1 MSTPNLPNRLTQ
13 LLPANIQLM
22 YGILKSGGGVIDKT
36 DSTIAISAPI
46 LFVKE
51 DIEQQRDLVQQ
62 RMNEYLALVQ
72 QQDPAAT
79 MPANEEAM
87 FLDILKIHNLILQ
100 YLES

>member
-22 YGILKSGGGVIDKT
+22 YGILKSGGGIIDKT
-36 DSTIAISAPI
+36 DTTIAIDAPI
-46 LFVKE
+46 LYVYD
-51 DIEQQRDLVQQ
+51 DIKQQRDLVQQ

-72 QQDPAAT
+72 QQDASAT
-79 MPANEEAM
+79 MPMNEEAM
-87 FLDILKIHNLILQ
+87 FLDVLKMYNTVLQ